1 MKDVSWHVFTDHQI
15 KMKCRLN
22 SFYENLID
30 VLPGINNQQPTC
42 SILVGDFNAKFS
54 KWCPSDKD
62 TKTGQDIDTS
72 TTTSGYTQMIGQPV
86 HIMNDKSPHIDLLF
100 TTNSTLLCDV
110 GVEQTIY
117 WKYHHN
123 IIYGSLHLSIPLPP
137 PCHREVWDY
146 KNTDTVCIQRAI
158 SLVNWNDVFS
168 NKTADEKVNSLNNI
182 LLNIFR
188 SLIPNKVIKFD
199 YKYPSWMNPKIISS
213 LRNRSKL
220 TKRYYCN
227 PTEENKSLL
236 TVKSKDCST
245 ISEAKERYTNKLS
258 KKLDDP
264 SAMPTLH
271 EKGPNTELFLVR
283 IFLR

>member
-1 MKDVSWHVFTDHQI
+1 M
-15 KMKCRLN
+15 
-22 SFYENLID
+22 
-30 VLPGINNQQPTC
+30 
-42 SILVGDFNAKFS
+42 
-54 KWCPSDKD
+54 
-62 TKTGQDIDTS
+62 
-72 TTTSGYTQMIGQPV
+72 
-86 HIMNDKSPHIDLLF
+86 
-100 TTNSTLLCDV
+100 
-110 GVEQTIY
+110 
-117 WKYHHN
+117 
-123 IIYGSLHLSIPLPP
+123 
-137 PCHREVWDY
+137 
-146 KNTDTVCIQRAI
+146 
-158 SLVNWNDVFS
+158 
-168 NKTADEKVNSLNNI
+168 
-182 LLNIFR
+182 
-188 SLIPNKVIKFD
+188 IPNKVIKFD